1 MDSKW
6 ISVRIDD
13 GNRTVSYDYQ
23 ADKSLR
29 KILTDWMFKWVP
41 DSIQVNGM
49 RVPDSMLDYTLAN
62 HMAQVQRNHGAYA
75 LRITM
80 VPPAEKKEKKE
91 ADAA

>member
-23 ADKSLR
+23 TDKSLR
-29 KILTDWMFKWVP
+29 EILEDWRFKWVP
-41 DSIQVNGM
+41 GSIQVNGT
-49 RVPDSMLDYTLAN
+49 RVPYSMLGYTLAN
-62 HMAQVQRNHGAYA
+62 HMAHVQRDHGAYA